1 MNNLE
6 PNSWVDN
13 YADYLYRYAQSR
25 VNDSAVAEDLV
36 QETFLSAWKAR
47 ERFEGRS
54 SEKTWFFGVN
64 RRVCS
69 EQRRSGAR
77 LGQLAQRLATSAE
90 EPEQVASPAQAVG
103 EMQSKDNLVEALKG
117 LSPRQREVLH
127 LVFYSGL
134 TLEETAAT
142 LDMTVGSARTHYHRG
157 KTQLAS
163 MLELDND

>member
-1 MNNLE
+1 M
-6 PNSWVDN
+6 
-13 YADYLYRYAQSR
+13 
-25 VNDSAVAEDLV
+25 
-36 QETFLSAWKAR
+36 
-47 ERFEGRS
+47 
-54 SEKTWFFGVN
+54 
-64 RRVCS
+64 
-69 EQRRSGAR
+69 
-77 LGQLAQRLATSAE
+77 
-90 EPEQVASPAQAVG
+90 
-103 EMQSKDNLVEALKG
+103 EALKA